1 MARRSNDARRQ
12 EQLDFEFR
20 KLELESV
27 VRRNDRPLI
36 LDPFHGCMACIA
48 YHHLV
53 TAQIKASI
61 TTLQWISILFSSIL
75 LNNTFR
81 MNLQAFSKCALMSSP
96 GLSCTGTFKYSNS
109 SGNFGSL
116 RVAFMM
122 YPMPSCCNLNALL
135 ASSSSPRYMFLV
147 IGDGWSKS
155 GLQHKKS
162 NSERWIR
169 LGNLF
174 FGSVNSGVKSLP
186 YMFGRRPPYSLSAY
200 SLYGFTFFRFLP
212 ISHTVAWCGAQAR
225 PHVRRCDQKP
235 MIPVTKW

>member
-1 MARRSNDARRQ
+1 MCAYVFARFVVHRNVQ
-12 EQLDFEFR
+12 VFE
-20 KLELESV
+20 L
-27 VRRNDRPLI
+27 
-36 LDPFHGCMACIA
+36 
-48 YHHLV
+48 
-53 TAQIKASI
+53 
-61 TTLQWISILFSSIL
+61 
-75 LNNTFR
+75 
-81 MNLQAFSKCALMSSP
+81 
-96 GLSCTGTFKYSNS
+96 

-155 GLQHKKS
+155 GLQHKIQQRALDTAWQS
-162 NSERWIR
+162 
-169 LGNLF
+169 F

-225 PHVRRCDQKP
+225 PHVRGCDQKP